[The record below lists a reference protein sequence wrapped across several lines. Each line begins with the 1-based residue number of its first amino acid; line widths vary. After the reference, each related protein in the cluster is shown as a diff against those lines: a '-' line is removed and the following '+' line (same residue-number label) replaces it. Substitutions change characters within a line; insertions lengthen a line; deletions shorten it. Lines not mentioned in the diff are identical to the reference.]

1 MCGSHLVAEWKD
13 QQQVIVRVATL
24 DEDPGSAAVAHI
36 WLSHD
41 VPWLSDSVDIRV
53 YPETPTKQ

>member
-1 MCGSHLVAEWKD
+1 VAEWKD